1 MSYVIAPDDLD
12 QSAPVEPL
20 KIGLLG
26 KEEQTLKGFLT
37 ELVDSHPTK
46 LTKDRKHALRD
57 NYRLILLNLLY
68 NGSEGVYTAISR
80 SSGAF
85 SGGNYW
91 ESTGLSYKNSRFVVD
106 RLSDEGY
113 LTVYP
118 GFVKPSGFGRL
129 TRLYPTEKLFER
141 VPLADPS
148 LILDWTDT
156 IVLKGF
162 PYDAS
167 VLTKTHPDRKRLEAI
182 NAFLKGFQ
190 WRLKSP
196 IRLIYK
202 NSPFS
207 GGRLYTRF
215 QNLPKAQR
223 SVLTINNQPTVELD
237 YKGNHPRMVMAIN
250 KTTPTHDPY
259 TDIAI
264 AVGVTRGQAKAFV
277 TRAVGSSDREKA
289 FSACKRHKINKPLFN
304 RLEKATKQLI
314 PNFPFYKSFGN
325 ILQSTEG
332 QIALDV
338 MYAGVKKGIPV
349 LPVHDSFITLT
360 EHEDWLRKE
369 MTKQWKKHLKGY
381 LPVIEVSHRN

>member
-1 MSYVIAPDDLD
+1 MYVPPPDDLD

-37 ELVDSHPTK
+37 ELVDSHSTK
-46 LTKDRKHALRD
+46 LTKDQKYTLRD

-85 SGGNYW
+85 SGDTYW
-91 ESTGLSYKNSRFVVD
+91 DSIGLTYRASRSAVD

-141 VPLADPS
+141 IPLADSS

-156 IVLKGF
+156 LILKGF
-162 PYDAS
+162 ADTRGVQLIA
-167 VLTKTHPDRKRLEAI
+167 RIQKRRLDPV
-182 NAFLKGFQ
+182 NTFLKGFN

-196 IRLIYK
+196 IKLICNEHYH
-202 NSPFS
+202 S

-223 SVLTINNQPTVELD
+223 AVLTINNQPTVELD
-237 YKGNHPRMVMAIN
+237 YKANHPRMLMAMSKI
-250 KTTPTHDPY
+250 TPSHDPY
-259 TDIAI
+259 TDIAKD
-264 AVGVTRGQAKAFV
+264 VGVTRGQAKAFI
-277 TRAVGSSDREKA
+277 TCSLGAGNKEKSFA
-289 FSACKRHKINKPLFN
+289 ACKRYKINKPLFN
-304 RLEKATKQLI
+304 RLQASTKKL
-314 PNFPFYKSFGN
+314 FPIGFLYKGFGN
-325 ILQSTEG
+325 FLQSTEG

-369 MTKQWKKHLKGY
+369 MTKQWKKHLQGY

>member
-1 MSYVIAPDDLD
+1 MFISPPDDLD

-20 KIGLLG
+20 RIGLLG
-26 KEEQTLKGFLT
+26 EEAKTLKGFLT
-37 ELVDSHPTK
+37 ELVDTHPTK
-46 LTKDRKHALRD
+46 LTKDQKHTFRD
-57 NYRLILLNLLY
+57 NYRLILLNLLL

-85 SGGNYW
+85 SGATYW
-91 ESTGLSYKNSRFVVD
+91 DSIGLTYRASRFVVD
-106 RLSDEGY
+106 RLSEEGY
-113 LTVYP
+113 LTVYA
-118 GFVKPSGFGRL
+118 GYMSSDGFGRL
-129 TRLYPTEKLFER
+129 TRLYPTEKLFKR
-141 VPLADPS
+141 IPLADAS

-167 VLTKTHPDRKRLEAI
+167 VLTKTHPDKKRLDAI
-182 NAFLKGFQ
+182 NTFLKGFQ

-215 QNLPKAQR
+215 QNLPKAER
-223 SVLTINNQPTVELD
+223 ADLTINDQPTVELD
-237 YKGNHPRMVMAIN
+237 YKANHPRMVMAIN

-259 TDIAI
+259 TDIAR
-264 AVGVTRGQAKAFV
+264 AVGATRGQAKGYVTCALGSKERDNAF
-277 TRAVGSSDREKA
+277 A
-289 FSACKRHKINKPLFN
+289 ACKKYKINKTLFN
-304 RLEKATKQLI
+304 RLEAATKEVI
-314 PNFPFYKSFGN
+314 PDFPFYKSFGN
-325 ILQSTEG
+325 ALQSTEG

-349 LPVHDSFITLT
+349 LPVHDSFITLKQ
-360 EHEDWLRKE
+360 HEDWLRKE
-369 MTKQWKKHLKGY
+369 MTKQWKKHLQGY

>member
-1 MSYVIAPDDLD
+1 MFISPPDDLD

-20 KIGLLG
+20 RIGLLG
-26 KEEQTLKGFLT
+26 EEEKTLKGFLT

-46 LTKDRKHALRD
+46 LTKDQKHDLRD
-57 NYRLILLNLLY
+57 NYRLILLNLLL

-85 SGGNYW
+85 SGATYW
-91 ESTGLSYKNSRFVVD
+91 DSIGLTYRASRFVVD

-118 GFVKPSGFGRL
+118 GFVKPTGFGRL
-129 TRLYPTEKLFER
+129 TRLYPTEKLFKR
-141 VPLADPS
+141 IPLADAS
-148 LILDWTDT
+148 LIMDWTDT

-162 PYDAS
+162 TDGVGVQMIS
-167 VLTKTHPDRKRLEAI
+167 RIQKRRLDPI
-182 NAFLKGFQ
+182 NAFLKGCK

-196 IRLIYK
+196 IKLIC
-202 NSPFS
+202 NEHFSS

-223 SVLTINNQPTVELD
+223 AVLTINDHPTVELD
-237 YKGNHPRMVMAIN
+237 YKANHPRMLMAMN
-250 KTTPTHDPY
+250 KAVPTDDPY
-259 TDIAI
+259 TDIAKE
-264 AVGVTRGQAKAFV
+264 VGGTRAQAKAYV
-277 TRAVGSSDREKA
+277 TCSLGSSSREKA
-289 FSACKRHKINKPLFN
+289 FGACKRHKINRPLFN
-304 RLEKATKQLI
+304 RLEAATKKL
-314 PNFPFYKSFGN
+314 FPITFLYKSFGN
-325 ILQSTEG
+325 YLQSTEG

-349 LPVHDSFITLT
+349 LPVHDSFITLK
-360 EHEDWLRKE
+360 EHEAWLRKE